1 MRRQVMRRAISVSV
15 RFSPLFWSWVWS
27 FVAWYARAASAS
39 ESEGYLP
46 VFVVRSSQVCCPHTV
61 LIACMV
67 SGCGWLCGLVMCVL
81 AQLVVAVVVA
91 GRGTLISTI
100 RSCISVKVQR
110 GPSVFV
116 TSTFVPDFWC
126 MEWGY
131 RMSRSGFQTGS
142 MVMPATLA

>member
-1 MRRQVMRRAISVSV
+1 MSV
-15 RFSPLFWSWVWS
+15 RFSPLFWSWVCS

-61 LIACMV
+61 FTAKMV
-67 SGCGWLCGLVMCVL
+67 SGCGWLCGLVIWVL

-91 GRGTLISTI
+91 GSGTLISTM
-100 RSCISVKVQR
+100 RSCISVMVQR

-116 TSTFVPDFWC
+116 TSTVVPVLW
-126 MEWGY
+126 WGECGC
-131 RMSRSGFQTGS
+131 RISRSGFQTGS
-142 MVMPATLA
+142 MVMPATFA